1 MAMVAFI
8 AIGVAIVGVIR
19 LVARDDDP
27 YSRERMSVMIEL
39 RCAETGESWSLTRGR
54 LEAELRARPGQL
66 DPSLGLQSPYAA
78 GRQTGFPTRSGVW
91 EETISRINNEK
102 TRLEGS
108 RGP

>member
-1 MAMVAFI
+1 MVAFI

-19 LVARDDDP
+19 LVARDDAP

-66 DPSLGLQSPYAA
+66 DPSHGLQSPFAA
-78 GRQTGFPTRSGVW
+78 GRQTGFPMRSGVW
-91 EETISRINNEK
+91 EETISRINTEK
-102 TRLEGS
+102 TRLAGS
-108 RGP
+108 GGP